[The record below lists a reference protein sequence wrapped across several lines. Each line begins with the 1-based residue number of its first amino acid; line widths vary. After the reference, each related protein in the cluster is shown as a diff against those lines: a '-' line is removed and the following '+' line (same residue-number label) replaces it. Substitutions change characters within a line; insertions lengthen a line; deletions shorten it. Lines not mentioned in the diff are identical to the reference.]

1 MKTRNSTKSKLL
13 SSVIALVLCVSML
26 IGATFAWFT
35 DTASTGVNK
44 IQAGNLDIAL
54 EMKDNSGNWV
64 NAEGKTLQFKK
75 AAGASAD
82 EPVLWEPGCTY
93 ELPELRII
101 NNGDLKLKY
110 KIVISGIG
118 GDVGLNKVIT
128 WTMTVKDSNDASITK
143 ELTADHAL
151 EPNAYNILTIS
162 GHMQES
168 AGNEYQGMS
177 IDNIAIT
184 VAATQL
190 GGDLDSVSGENDS
203 FNNTYDENA
212 TYPPL
217 ASYIN
222 NTTGETVTVD
232 ASSQLTSRVTITG
245 GSATS
250 TVPAGAAMYS
260 AYTDESTNTA
270 VIPSTNG
277 TLNRDIKTTEAT
289 ADSVTYDISYNYVLD
304 GTSTPVVKFGNV
316 VQNVIDISS
325 GLKDVKVTH
334 SHGGTET
341 PMTMLT
347 AMPNSITD
355 KTAYYDSA
363 NGKIYIWSSE
373 YSAFKVEYKSDF
385 EAAVNGQGYATLAEA
400 VRVANAASSDAT
412 VTLLKDVILDADLQ
426 LGSGQRGVNLNLNG
440 KTIDGGTHQVYTAG
454 DGTINIYGGGTI
466 KNNNTTANNS
476 NVAALY
482 IPTGSSVV
490 LDGVTLEGY
499 YGVYANGTLEI
510 KNAVIIAVDC
520 GIAAN
525 GNAQVTIGAEGTDS
539 NVTVTA
545 SAGNC
550 ISTQAAAGATGMNVT
565 VYNGSFTSSGTP
577 WTMCPIYWASHGT
590 LNVYGG
596 TFKNTTSGT
605 GAAALLQK
613 NGKVKVFGG
622 TFEAKDGIKLVA
634 QSDSTEIVTAIQ
646 GGAFTGTRS
655 GIYIDASSSAYM
667 GQLSQ
672 YSVSIANNGDT
683 VPQFVGGNEGAI
695 YAKTGGLGGKTLMT
709 LTGGKFSS
717 DPTSYLAEGKMAVLG
732 SDGMYTVEN
741 DPRVK
746 TEEQLKAAIK
756 AGGEVTL
763 GADITLTSTLYIAK
777 DVTLNLGAYTISGKE
792 NSTAVTL
799 KNDSGTIKVVVNATT
814 GGITAS
820 GRNGNCFE
828 MPPKN
833 EGTVELTINGG
844 NYSSTNAYFVN
855 INAGSTTPDGRRD
868 KLFING
874 GTYSGDRIINA
885 NPANTEI
892 VITNGSLTGRNY
904 GINFGTNSNNSKL
917 TMTGGSLKYENGS
930 VITVQAQ
937 GNTVDISGSAVV
949 TGKLSLKN
957 CTMNIT
963 GGTVNITGGNTDNR
977 AIMVSGGTTL
987 NISGNAKVSGDPLF
1001 NMNRGTV
1008 NITGGMFKGKIVKG
1022 LNYGNDYLQSV
1033 EDLLTDAFSL
1043 SDLNGD
1049 GWYQVVPNE

>member
-35 DTASTGVNK
+35 DTASTAVNK

-355 KTAYYDSA
+355 KTAYYDSV
-363 NGKIYIWSSE
+363 NGKIYVWSSE

-385 EAAVNGQGYATLAEA
+385 AASVNGQGYATLDEA
-400 VRVANAASSDAT
+400 VNVAHAASENET
-412 VTLLKDVILDADLQ
+412 VTLLKDVTLAADLQ
-426 LGSGQRGVNLNLNG
+426 LGTGQRGVNLNLNG

-454 DGTINIYGGGTI
+454 DDMINIFGGGTI
-466 KNNNTTANNS
+466 KNNNTEKNS
-476 NVAALY
+476 NCAALY
-482 IPTGSSVV
+482 ILTGSSAM
-490 LDGVTLEGY
+490 LDDVTLNGY
-499 YGVYANGTLEI
+499 YGVYANGTLHI
-510 KNAVIIAVDC
+510 KNAEINAVDC

-525 GNAQVTIGAEGTDS
+525 NDAQVTLGVQNGES
-539 NVTVTA
+539 NVVVTA

-550 ISTQAAAGATGMNVT
+550 ISTQAAAGNTGMNVT
-565 VYNGSFTSSGTP
+565 VYNGSFISKGTN
-577 WTMCPIYWASHGT
+577 WKMCPIYWASHGT

-596 TFKNTTSGT
+596 TFKNATSGT
-605 GAAALLQK
+605 GAAGVLQK
-613 NGKVKVFGG
+613 NGTVQIHGG
-622 TFEAKDGIKLVA
+622 SFEAKDGIKIVA
-634 QSDSTEIVTAIQ
+634 QRDSTEIVTSID

-655 GIYIDASSSAYM
+655 GIYVDANNTTYM
-667 GQLSQ
+667 GQLTQ
-672 YSVSIANNGDT
+672 YSVSIAKGNTDPVFNGGTED
-683 VPQFVGGNEGAI
+683 AI
-695 YAKTGGLGGKTLMT
+695 YAKTSGLGSRTLMNI
-709 LTGGKFSS
+709 TGGKFSS

-746 TEEQLKAAIK
+746 TEKQLKAAIE

-763 GADITLTSTLYIAK
+763 GADITLTSTLSITK
-777 DVTLNLGAYTISGKE
+777 DVTLNLGQYRITGKNKASAIALE
-792 NSTAVTL
+792 C
-799 KNDSGTIKVVVNATT
+799 DSGVVKATVNATT
-814 GGITAS
+814 GGVTGTGS
-820 GRNGNCFE
+820 NGNCFE
-828 MPPKN
+828 MPWDNK
-833 EGTVELTINGG
+833 GTVELTINGG

-855 INAGSTTPDGRRD
+855 INAGSKTPDGRRD

-874 GTYSGDRIINA
+874 GTYSGNQIINA
-885 NPANTEI
+885 NPANTE
-892 VITNGSLTGRNY
+892 VVMTAGSLTGTNG
-904 GINFGTNSNNSKL
+904 GINFGRNSTNAKF
-917 TMTGGSLKYENGS
+917 TMSGGSVTYQAGS
-930 VITVQAQ
+930 VITAQAQ
-937 GNTVDISGSAVV
+937 GNTIDIRDNAVV

-1001 NMNRGTV
+1001 NMNEGTV

-1022 LNYGNDYLQSV
+1022 PNYGNDYLQSV
-1033 EDLLTDAFSL
+1033 KDLLTDAFSL
-1043 SDLNGD
+1043 SNLNGD

>member
-35 DTASTGVNK
+35 DTASTAVNK
-44 IQAGNLDIAL
+44 IQAGNLDVQLLGADGNSL
-54 EMKDNSGNWV
+54 EGQ
-64 NAEGKTLQFKK
+64 TLSWQK
-75 AAGASAD
+75 AAGHENESL
-82 EPVLWEPGCTY
+82 LWEPGCTY
-93 ELPELRII
+93 KLTPFKIK
-101 NNGDLKLKY
+101 NNGTLALKY
-110 KIVISGIG
+110 QI
-118 GDVGLNKVIT
+118 
-128 WTMTVKDSNDASITK
+128 SITGIVGNA
-143 ELTADHAL
+143 ELLNAIDFTVTGVTGATTAAAL
-151 EPNAYNILTIS
+151 NGFEGRLAPNSETALITIT
-162 GHMQES
+162 GKMKTT
-168 AGNEYQGMS
+168 AGNEYQGKS
-177 IDNIAIT
+177 IDGIGIT
-184 VAATQL
+184 VRATQL
-190 GGDLDSVSGENDS
+190 GGTYSDVSGENDS
-203 FNNTYDENA
+203 FNNEYDKEA

-222 NTTGETVTVD
+222 NTTEKGVTLD
-232 ASSQLTSRVTITG
+232 G
-245 GSATS
+245 DGKTS
-250 TVPAGAAMYS
+250 TSVAIVIEDANAKSTIPAGTEVYS
-260 AYTDESTNTA
+260 DDSNTLVATND
-270 VIPSTNG
+270 SG
-277 TLNRDIKTTEAT
+277 SLNRDIKTTEAT
-289 ADSVTYDISYNYVLD
+289 ADSVTYDISYKYVD
-304 GTSTPVVKFGNV
+304 SNGTSTPVVKFGNV
-316 VQNVIDISS
+316 VENVIDVST
-325 GLKDVKVTH
+325 GLRDVKVTH
-334 SHGGTET
+334 THGTT
-341 PMTMLT
+341 TT
-347 AMPNSITD
+347 AMTPANNPATRAD
-355 KTAYYDSA
+355 GTYYYDSA

-565 VYNGSFTSSGTP
+565 VYNGSFTSSGTH

-613 NGKVKVFGG
+613 NGTVKVFGG

-646 GGAFTGTRS
+646 GGAFTGARS
-655 GIYIDASSSAYM
+655 GIYIDASKSTYM
-667 GQLSQ
+667 GRLTQ
-672 YSVSIANNGDT
+672 YGVSIANNGDT
-683 VPQFVGGNEGAI
+683 VPQFVGGTEGAI

-717 DPTSYLAEGKMAVLG
+717 DPASYLAEGKMAVLG

-746 TEEQLKAAIK
+746 TEEQLKAAIE

-763 GADITLTSTLYIAK
+763 GADIPLTSTLSITK
-777 DVTLNLGAYTISGKE
+777 DVTLNLGQYRITGKDKA
-792 NSTAVTL
+792 SAIVL
-799 KNDSGTIKVVVNATT
+799 KCDSGVVKATVNATT
-814 GGITAS
+814 GGVTGTGS
-820 GRNGNCFE
+820 NGNCFE
-828 MPPKN
+828 MYPKN
-833 EGTVELTINGG
+833 KGTVELTINGG
-844 NYSSTNAYFVN
+844 NYSSTRAYLVN
-855 INAGSTTPDGRRD
+855 INAVPTTLDGRRD
-868 KLFING
+868 RLYING
-874 GTYSGDRIINA
+874 GTYSGYGIINI

-892 VITNGSLTGRNY
+892 TITNGSLTATGY
-904 GINFGTNSNNSKL
+904 DCGITFGTNSYNAKL
-917 TMTGGSLKYENGS
+917 TMTGGELKNENGS